1 MRSEFFCWG
10 GLMRRKTFRYRLCP
24 TAAQERALLSTLDE
38 SRWLYNRLLKERR
51 DVHKESGN
59 GISVYSQINRLLELK
74 SSRRSL
80 KNVHSQVLQN
90 VVARVDLAFKTF
102 IRRCKAGATPGYPR
116 SRGEGRYDSFTY
128 PQSGF
133 HIERFGRLSGGSKIF
148 LS

>member
-38 SRWLYNRLLKERR
+38 CRWLYNRLLEERR

-59 GISVYSQINRLLELK
+59 GISSYSQINRLPELK

-90 VVARVDLAFKTF
+90 VVARVDPHSRHSFAVAKRGQLQAILALEV
-102 IRRCKAGATPGYPR
+102 RGATIHSPILKVV
-116 SRGEGRYDSFTY
+116 ST
-128 PQSGF
+128 
-133 HIERFGRLSGGSKIF
+133 
-148 LS
+148 